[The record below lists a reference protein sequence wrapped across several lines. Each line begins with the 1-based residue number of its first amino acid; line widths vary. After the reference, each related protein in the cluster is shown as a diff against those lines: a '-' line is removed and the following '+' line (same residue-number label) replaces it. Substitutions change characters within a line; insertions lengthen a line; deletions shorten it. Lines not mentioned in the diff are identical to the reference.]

1 MGHCGIGWGGSLCI
15 HDHKAL
21 INVHGDLAAVLTV
34 GDDTSDK
41 QKLPA
46 AGAVGSRAFGE
57 KLAAR
62 SETID
67 S

>member
-1 MGHCGIGWGGSLCI
+1 
-15 HDHKAL
+15 L
-21 INVHGDLAAVLTV
+21 INFHGDLAAVLALR
-34 GDDTSDK
+34 DDTSDK

-46 AGAVGSRAFGE
+46 AGAVGSQ
-57 KLAAR
+57 LAVVAR